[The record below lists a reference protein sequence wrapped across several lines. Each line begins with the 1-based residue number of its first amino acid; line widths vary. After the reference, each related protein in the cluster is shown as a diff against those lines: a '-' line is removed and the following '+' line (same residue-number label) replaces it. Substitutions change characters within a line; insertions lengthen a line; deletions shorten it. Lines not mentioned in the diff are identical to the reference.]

1 MGLFNLRSIVS
12 FAGRRFTD
20 VAIKCIVLCTA
31 LTLSYSSF
39 AQTGTIA
46 GRVIDAT
53 SLAPL
58 PFANVFIN
66 NTTIGTATDVSG
78 NFVLNVPAGTHEVV
92 FSSIGYNAYQARYNV
107 AEKVTTTVNIKL
119 STSQQ
124 ILDEVSVKAGRD
136 KTWERQLRKFEKI
149 FFGDDEYGRKC
160 AINNAWVIDFKSDG
174 QKLTATAALP
184 IEIVN
189 KAMGY
194 KMNFHLKEFTTDGAN
209 YTIVGNTKYEE
220 LPADDVSDAMIW
232 TKQRQLAYSRSVRHL
247 LKALIDG
254 RVAEEGFRLYKDVN
268 VAAPVRSK
276 SFNHEL
282 EKNVV
287 PYKPVSIVGPGNTI
301 YELKIQMKHRIEVHY
316 LNEPTRNYFYEDVGH
331 SVSWLESSSGFVR
344 VTREGVVLN
353 PKDLIVSGDVS
364 LGRVSEMLP
373 LDFIPGKAVVVESSR
388 TYQAARF
395 EEKSYLHINKPYF
408 YAGDFVWFK
417 AYLGHRDISKADSLS
432 KVVYV
437 ELVSPDLQV
446 IQSRVLRADTVMY
459 GEFLLPAST
468 DPGLYSIRAYTN
480 WMLNYG
486 LSYINNVPLPVL
498 DHYEKF
504 VGTDRPPVKPSS
516 IVDIQTDK
524 PAYGKREQVTLSV
537 ALRDE
542 DNQPMD
548 ADLSVSVIDL
558 QQVHAASW
566 SKSIEDVLMFEKEA
580 IVPGGKFTYRPEQGI
595 SICGQFLN
603 ERGKPIVDAL
613 MVVQGNFEAVYRVD
627 TDVSGKF
634 VVNDLNFFDS
644 VQFAFQPGAK
654 GLQRGHIALSK
665 RTVPEPGINA
675 GSFKYETVR
684 EQTRQYAPYK
694 MPGDAIMLKE
704 VSIRATRYERDKPPG
719 LNLYGHAE
727 KIFKREE
734 LISKGATL
742 GQVLQSLMPGHSLV
756 LAQDHWFFIRQR
768 SILTIG
774 ASVAAQ
780 TPVGVSE
787 GEEVRRTP
795 NTPAY
800 HTEPMLVIDN
810 VPFFSGTGETVGDRL
825 QSLNTSDVERVEVN
839 SVVTS
844 TTGAVGASGVIN
856 IFLNRVS
863 PEAKKTFL
871 YARQKGY
878 DIPNRFYGPNY
889 ADNAEDHSQNDWR
902 SALYWNPT
910 VRTNTTAGTSV
921 TFFTSDLPGAYLVIV
936 EGMTSNGTP
945 VRAEHRFEVS
955 RE

>member
-1 MGLFNLRSIVS
+1 MALFSFGSIVT
-12 FAGRRFTD
+12 FADRRFPG
-20 VAIKCIVLCTA
+20 VAFKCTGLWTA
-31 LTLSYSSF
+31 LILSYSSF
-39 AQTGTIA
+39 AQTGTIS

-53 SLAPL
+53 SLAPI

-119 STSQQ
+119 ASSQQ
-124 ILDEVSVKAGRD
+124 VLDEVSVKAGRD
-136 KTWERQLRKFEKI
+136 KTWERQLRKFEKT

-160 AINNAWVIDFKSDG
+160 TINNSWVIDFKSDG

-194 KMNFHLKEFTTDGAN
+194 KMNFHLKEFTTDGTN
-209 YTIVGNTKYEE
+209 YSIVGNIKYEE
-220 LPADDVSDAMIW
+220 LPAADASDALIW
-232 TKQRQLAYSRSVRHL
+232 TNQRQLAYSRSVRHL

-268 VAAPVRSK
+268 VAAPVRLK
-276 SFNHEL
+276 SFSQEL
-282 EKNVV
+282 ETNVVV
-287 PYKPVSIVGPGNTI
+287 PYTPASIVGPGNTI
-301 YELKIQMKHRIEVHY
+301 YDMKIDLKHRIEVHY

-331 SVSWLESSSGFVR
+331 SVSWLESNSGFIR

-353 PKDLIVSGDVS
+353 PKDLVVSGDVS

-373 LDFIPGKAVVVESSR
+373 LDFVPGKAVIVESSR
-388 TYQAARF
+388 TYQTARF
-395 EEKSYLHINKPYF
+395 EEKAHLHINKPYF

-417 AYLGHRDISKADSLS
+417 AYLGHRDVSKADSLS

-446 IQSRVLRADTVMY
+446 IQTRVLRADTVMH
-459 GEFLLPAST
+459 GEFLLPASI

-486 LSYINNVPLPVL
+486 LSYIENVPIPVL
-498 DHYEKF
+498 DPYEKF
-504 VGTDRPPVKPSS
+504 VGADRPAVKASG

-524 PAYGKREQVTLSV
+524 RTYGKREQVTLSLV
-537 ALRDE
+537 LRDE
-542 DNQPMD
+542 DNGAMD

-566 SKSIEDVLMFEKEA
+566 SKSIEDVLVFEKEA
-580 IVPGGKFTYRPEQGI
+580 IVPGGKFRYRPEQGI
-595 SICGQFLN
+595 SIRGQLLN
-603 ERGKPIVDAL
+603 ERGKPIVDAVT
-613 MVVQGNFEAVYRVD
+613 VVQGKFEGLYRVD
-627 TDVSGKF
+627 TDVSGRF
-634 VVNDLNFFDS
+634 AVHDLNFFDS
-644 VQFAFQPGAK
+644 VQFAFKPGAK
-654 GLQRGHIALSK
+654 GLQRGHIALHK
-665 RTVPEPGINA
+665 RTVPEPSINPA
-675 GSFKYETVR
+675 SFKYETIR
-684 EQTRQYAPYK
+684 DQTRQYAPYK

-704 VSIRATRYERDKPPG
+704 VSITATRYEPDKSLG
-719 LNLYGHAE
+719 TNLYGHAE
-727 KIFKREE
+727 MIFKREQ
-734 LISKGATL
+734 LMSKGSTL
-742 GQVLQSLMPGHSLV
+742 GQVLQSLMPGYSLV
-756 LAQDHWFFIRQR
+756 LAEGHWFFIRQR
-768 SILTIG
+768 SILTSIG
-774 ASVAAQ
+774 VE
-780 TPVGVSE
+780 TPPGGISKVEQVGKN
-787 GEEVRRTP
+787 P

-800 HTEPMLVIDN
+800 RSEPMLVIDN
-810 VPFFSGTGETVGDRL
+810 FPFFSGTGETVGDRL
-825 QSLNTSDVERVEVN
+825 QLLNTADVEHVEVN

-844 TTGAVGASGVIN
+844 TTGAAGASGVIN
-856 IFLNRVS
+856 IFLNKGT

-871 YARQKGY
+871 YAWQKGY
-878 DIPNRFYGPNY
+878 DVPTRFYGPNY
-889 ADNAEDHSQNDWR
+889 ADDAEDHSQNDWR

-910 VRTNTTAGTSV
+910 VRTSTTAGTSV
-921 TFFTSDLPGAYLVIV
+921 TFFTSDLPGTYLVIV
-936 EGMTSNGTP
+936 EGMTSDGRP